1 MRGIVAT
8 AVALAVL
15 GAAPA
20 EAKLVFVKHPTSVR
34 PDVYVSRDDGTRKRR
49 VSAGR
54 SPVVSDDGRWIA
66 WVAFGSLDKVLVQ
79 RSDLS
84 GEPRRIL
91 RSRTIGK
98 LAFSPDSTQ
107 LGIAAARRLVVHDLP
122 TDTHFTAAS
131 GHITGFSFSPDS
143 RSVVYGTTGSEEGL
157 DAETDLYIV
166 TFDAGPRMRL
176 TRDRRSL
183 NPVWGPDRI
192 IFDRM
197 RPREGDAPV
206 FNLFEIQPDGSGAR
220 RITGLT
226 IPSLLSGLVP
236 IELDADGERLLAEFT
251 GQDTAVA
258 FAVDPDT
265 GDTRA
270 LDRDMENG
278 FVGTDISAGGRWV
291 LGHTGGPDPSGHH
304 DVVRMRYGGKD
315 QRVLVERAMDPDWS
329 R

>member
-1 MRGIVAT
+1 MRGTVAT
-8 AVALAVL
+8 AVALAL
-15 GAAPA
+15 LASAPA
-20 EAKLVFVKHPTSVR
+20 EAKLVFVKHPTSLR
-34 PDVYVSRDDGTRKRR
+34 PDIYVSRDDGTHRRR

-84 GEPRRIL
+84 GSPRRIL
-91 RSRTIGK
+91 RSRTIGQMT
-98 LAFSPDSTQ
+98 FSPDSRQ
-107 LGIAAARRLVVHDLP
+107 LGIVTARRLVVHDLAL
-122 TDTHFTAAS
+122 DSHFTAAS
-131 GHITGFSFSPDS
+131 GHTTGFSYSPDS
-143 RSVVYGTTGSEEGL
+143 RSLVYGTSGSKEDL
-157 DAETDLYIV
+157 DAPTDLYV
-166 TFDAGPRMRL
+166 TTFGAGPRQRL
-176 TRDRRSL
+176 TRDGRSL
-183 NPVWGPDRI
+183 NPVWGAARI

-197 RPREGDAPV
+197 RPRAGDAPV
-206 FNLFEIQPDGSGAR
+206 FNLFEIQPDGTGAR

-236 IELDADGERLLAEFT
+236 IELDGDGDRLLALFT
-251 GQDTAVA
+251 GQDTAVG
-258 FAVDPDT
+258 FAVDPET

-291 LGHTGGPDPSGHH
+291 LGHTGGPDPSGSH
-304 DVVRMRYGGKD
+304 DVVRMRYGGKNV
-315 QRVLVERAMDPDWS
+315 RVLVERAMDPDWS